1 MSRHAHLTPDEFKT
15 IRLELGYTH
24 DDMAEILDLTRRQVI
39 RLENGTTKIGK
50 PAAILIQLIFLYR
63 NDREDD
69 AVELIG
75 RVIYGDG
82 V

>member
-1 MSRHAHLTPDEFKT
+1 MTPDEFRA

-39 RLENGTTKIGK
+39 RLENGTSKIGK
-50 PAAILIQLIFLYR
+50 SAAILIQLIFLYR